1 MKSYIVKL
9 AVNILT
15 NNPSPPNIN
24 IENNFFFILYLS
36 SVNQYLHD
44 WREVLNYTNTLFYLI
59 QSNMPIRSPQS
70 NMPIR
75 SPQSN
80 MPIRSP
86 VKHAH
91 QVTSVKP
98 AHQGHLYYAVISY
111 ELNLF
116 QEVTCL
122 KRPLLLWPKG
132 NLLIQVWLF
141 YFSTIKFHLPPISI
155 RGFVWYCHWYLYQPV
170 SCYYAAYKCT
180 SIIYIIYFF
189 SKLFVTYIAVSI

>member
-1 MKSYIVKL
+1 LKSYIVKL

-44 WREVLNYTNTLFYLI
+44 WREVLIYTNTLFYLI

-86 VKHAH
+86 QSNMPIRSPQSNLPIK
-91 QVTSVKP
+91 VTSIK
-98 AHQGHLYYAVISY
+98 QSY
-111 ELNLF
+111 HMNWTSFKRSPVLKDHF
-116 QEVTCL
+116 CFDPKVT
-122 KRPLLLWPKG
+122 
-132 NLLIQVWLF
+132 
-141 YFSTIKFHLPPISI
+141 S
-155 RGFVWYCHWYLYQPV
+155 
-170 SCYYAAYKCT
+170 
-180 SIIYIIYFF
+180 
-189 SKLFVTYIAVSI
+189 